1 MIALLSCFMS
11 LFANDSVFPS
21 TGEVDNRIDSV
32 LISYNDLRLAN
43 SKLVQLEYEKQINDN
58 LRSIIANDSI
68 IINDYTNI
76 NKRLNNDCKK
86 AIRQRNVCFGVGV
99 VGIIASCLLLLK

>member
-1 MIALLSCFMS
+1 MIALLSCSTS
-11 LFANDSVFPS
+11 LFANDSDFPS
-21 TGEVDNRIDSV
+21 TGEVDSRVDSV

-43 SKLVQLEYEKQINDN
+43 SKLVQLEYEQQINNN
-58 LRSIIANDSI
+58 LRTIIANDSI